1 MMMNKASTGIRGT
14 TPRPPFEPAE
24 KDAAAWA
31 NLLDDW
37 LGPENDVYSRL
48 LRRPGAE
55 TRKAGLAS

>member
-14 TPRPPFEPAE
+14 TPRTRFEPAE

-48 LRRPGAE
+48 LQRSGAE
-55 TRKAGLAS
+55 SQKAGHAS